1 MEGRG
6 ASNASTAFFKLP
18 PAMAAVSP
26 ITNEGIENRG
36 LVL

>member
-6 ASNASTAFFKLP
+6 ARNAVTAFFKLP
-18 PAMAAVSP
+18 PAMAAVNP
-26 ITNEGIENRG
+26 ITNEEIDSRR